1 MIRRLEV
8 TDYPA
13 LHRLQQRAY
22 QVEADLIGVSDFPP
36 LQQTPAQ
43 LVHEQPSGYVYCLEE
58 QLVGALTIEQETI
71 TRLVVAPDYFRQGI
85 AKYLLRHALAKHR
98 LHFVSTAASNLPA
111 IALYQQFGFR
121 QIDQVSRDTI
131 ALVTLKRG

>member
-1 MIRRLEV
+1 MIRRLEA

-22 QVEADLIGVSDFPP
+22 QVEADLIGVSDSPP

-43 LVHEQPSGYVYCLEE
+43 LVHEQPSGYVYCLDE

-85 AKYLLRHALAKHR
+85 AKHL
-98 LHFVSTAASNLPA
+98 LHFVSTAAANLPA

-121 QIDQVSRDTI
+121 QVDQVSRDTI
-131 ALVTLKRG
+131 VLVTLKRE

>member
-1 MIRRLEV
+1 MIRRLEA

-43 LVHEQPSGYVYCLEE
+43 LV
-58 QLVGALTIEQETI
+58 GALTIEQETI

-85 AKYLLRHALAKHR
+85 AKHLLRHALVKHR
-98 LHFVSTAASNLPA
+98 LHFVSTAAANLPA

-121 QIDQVSRDTI
+121 QVDQVNRDTI
-131 ALVTLKRG
+131 VLVTLKRE